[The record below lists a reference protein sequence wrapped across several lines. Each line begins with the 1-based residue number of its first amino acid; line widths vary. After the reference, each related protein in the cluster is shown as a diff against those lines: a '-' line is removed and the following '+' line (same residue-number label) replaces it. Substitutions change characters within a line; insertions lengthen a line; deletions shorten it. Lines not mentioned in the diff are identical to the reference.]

1 MNSYVLIFIFAVFI
15 ASVSQIL
22 LKKSANNNH
31 KNWLKEI
38 LNIRVFIAYSM
49 FVLSSILTIYAYK
62 GVQLKY
68 GSIIQSSGYI
78 FILLL
83 SKIFLEEKITK
94 NKILGVTLIII
105 GIVVFKI

>member
-1 MNSYVLIFIFAVFI
+1 MNSHVLIFIFAVFI

-49 FVLSSILTIYAYK
+49 FVLSSILIIYAYK

>member
-1 MNSYVLIFIFAVFI
+1 MNSHVLIFIFAVFI

-22 LKKSANNNH
+22 LKKSANSNH
-31 KNWLKEI
+31 KNWLKEFF
-38 LNIRVFIAYSM
+38 NIRVFIAYSM
-49 FVLSSILTIYAYK
+49 FVLSSILIIYAYK

-83 SKIFLEEKITK
+83 SKIFLVEKITK

>member
-22 LKKSANNNH
+22 LKKSANKNH

-38 LNIRVFIAYSM
+38 LNIKVFVAYSM
-49 FVLSSILTIYAYK
+49 FLLSSMLIIFAYK

-94 NKILGVTLIII
+94 NKILGVILIII
-105 GIVVFKI
+105 GMVVFKL

>member
-22 LKKSANNNH
+22 LKKSANKNH

-38 LNIRVFIAYSM
+38 LNIKVFIAYSM
-49 FVLSSILTIYAYK
+49 FLLSSMLIIYAYK
-62 GVQLKY
+62 EVQLKY
-68 GSIIQSSGYI
+68 GAIIQSSGYI

-83 SKIFLEEKITK
+83 SRIFLEEKITK
-94 NKILGVTLIII
+94 NKILGIILIII
-105 GIVVFKI
+105 GIVVFKL

>member
-15 ASVSQIL
+15 ASISQIL
-22 LKKSANNNH
+22 LKKSANRNH

-38 LNIRVFIAYSM
+38 LTIKVFIAYSM
-49 FVLSSILTIYAYK
+49 FLLSSMLIIYAYK

-68 GSIIQSSGYI
+68 GAIIQSSGYI

-83 SKIFLEEKITK
+83 GRIFLEEKITK
-94 NKILGVTLIII
+94 NRILGIVLIII
-105 GIVVFKI
+105 GIVVFKL